1 MRRRCRLAARATV
14 RIPKRLADP
23 AARQIVVTDTH
34 QSGYRQGTTSYGG
47 LVGLGR
53 TLACSAGCIV
63 TLVVLGACSSSA
75 AKNKPTRSVTTV
87 IVTASPT
94 TSAPPSTTAAPK
106 PVTKLRATCE
116 TVLTKFDVNDALG
129 VELLGKSEFV
139 IGTADRTIGRLG
151 YINCRYG
158 VGAGAAAVPPVEVGV
173 SLYNSAGQAARRA
186 ASTVD
191 DYRNNGATP
200 ASVTVAGHEATILSS
215 TRPGYDIPL
224 LVLSSGQRTVAVSIV
239 SRLVPPATR
248 NAIMTKI
255 ANLVVTRT
263 GG

>member
-1 MRRRCRLAARATV
+1 M
-14 RIPKRLADP
+14 
-23 AARQIVVTDTH
+23 DTRKCP
-34 QSGYRQGTTSYGG
+34 YRQGTTGYRE

-63 TLVVLGACSSSA
+63 TLLAPVVLGACSSSA
-75 AKNKPTRSVTTV
+75 PKNKPSRAVTTV

-94 TSAPPSTTAAPK
+94 TSAASTTAAPK
-106 PVTKLRATCE
+106 PVTRLRGTCE

-139 IGTADRTIGRLG
+139 IGTPDRTIGRLG

-158 VGAGAAAVPPVEVGV
+158 VGPGAAAVPPVEVGV
-173 SLYNSAGQAARRA
+173 SLYNSAAQAARRA

-191 DYRNNGATP
+191 DYRNNGAAQ

-215 TRPGYDIPL
+215 TRPGFDIPL
-224 LVLSSGQRTVAVSIV
+224 LVVASGQRTIAVSVV
-239 SRLVPPATR
+239 SRLVPVATR
-248 NAIMTKI
+248 NVVMAKI
-255 ANLVVTRT
+255 ASLVVTRT